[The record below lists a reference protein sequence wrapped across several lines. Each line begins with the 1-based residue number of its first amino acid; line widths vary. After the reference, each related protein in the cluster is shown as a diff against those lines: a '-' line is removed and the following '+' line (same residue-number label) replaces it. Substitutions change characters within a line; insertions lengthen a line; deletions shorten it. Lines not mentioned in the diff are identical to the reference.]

1 MAGKAGRSGGIRQG
15 AGRKPQAI
23 EDNVKKVIKEA
34 LDRKGSDA
42 MAKVWEKIIEKAM
55 AGSDKHAQIL
65 LNYYHGKP
73 KENLE
78 QPTELVINVKRS

>member
-1 MAGKAGRSGGIRQG
+1 MGKNGGKRPG
-15 AGRKPQAI
+15 AGRKPLAI
-23 EDNVKKVIKEA
+23 EDNVKAVIKRA
-34 LDRKGSDA
+34 LDQSGGNEA
-42 MAKVWEKIIEKAM
+42 MTEVWKKIIEKAK

-78 QPTELVINVKRS
+78 QPTEMIINVVRNR

>member
-1 MAGKAGRSGGIRQG
+1 MAKPKGGARPG
-15 AGRKPQAI
+15 AGRKPIAI
-23 EDNVKKVIKEA
+23 EDNVKEVIKMA
-34 LDRKGSDA
+34 LGRSGDDS
-42 MAKVWEKIIEKAM
+42 MVLIWQKIIEKAK

-78 QPTELVINVKRS
+78 QPTEMIINVIRKH

>member
-1 MAGKAGRSGGIRQG
+1 MAKPKGGARPG
-15 AGRKPQAI
+15 AGRKSVAI
-23 EDNVKKVIKEA
+23 EDNVKEIIKQA
-34 LDRKGSDA
+34 LGKSGDDA
-42 MAKVWEKIIEKAM
+42 MVQIWQKIIEKAK

-78 QPTELVINVKRS
+78 QPTEMIINVVRKH

>member
-1 MAGKAGRSGGIRQG
+1 MAKPKGGARPG
-15 AGRKPQAI
+15 AGRKSVAI
-23 EDNVKKVIKEA
+23 EDNVKEIIKLA
-34 LDRKGSDA
+34 LGRSGEDA
-42 MAKVWEKIIEKAM
+42 MIKIWQKIIEKAK

-78 QPTELVINVKRS
+78 QPTEMIINVVRKH

>member
-1 MAGKAGRSGGIRQG
+1 MGKPKGGKREG
-15 AGRKPQAI
+15 AGRKPLAI
-23 EDNVKKVIKEA
+23 EDNVKSVIKQA
-34 LDRKGSDA
+34 LDQSGGDDA
-42 MAKVWEKIIEKAM
+42 MIEVWKKIIEKAK

-78 QPTELVINVKRS
+78 QPTEMIINVVRNR

>member
-1 MAGKAGRSGGIRQG
+1 MAGKHGGPRPNS
-15 AGRKPQAI
+15 GRKSMI
-23 EDNVKKVIKEA
+23 EEGNVKELIRKATAEIGGEEA
-34 LDRKGSDA
+34 FIR
-42 MAKVWEKIIEKAM
+42 VWKMILEKAL

-78 QPTELVINVKRS
+78 QPTEMIINVIRKH

>member
-1 MAGKAGRSGGIRQG
+1 MGKHGGKRPNS
-15 AGRKPQAI
+15 GRKPMAV
-23 EDNVKKVIKEA
+23 EENVKSFIKRAMESSGGEEA
-34 LDRKGSDA
+34 LV
-42 MAKVWEKIIEKAM
+42 KVWEKIVEKAK

-78 QPTELVINVKRS
+78 QPTEMIINVIRKH

>member
-1 MAGKAGRSGGIRQG
+1 MGKNGGKRPG
-15 AGRKPQAI
+15 AGRKPMAV
-23 EDNVKKVIKEA
+23 EENVKGFIKRAMEESGGEQA
-34 LDRKGSDA
+34 LVD
-42 MAKVWEKIIEKAM
+42 VWKKIVEKAK

-78 QPTELVINVKRS
+78 QPSELIIRVSHRD

>member
-1 MAGKAGRSGGIRQG
+1 MAGKNGGARPG
-15 AGRKPQAI
+15 AGRKPIAI
-23 EDNVKKVIKEA
+23 EDNVKAVIKSA
-34 LDRKGSDA
+34 LATLGGEDA
-42 MAKVWEKIIEKAM
+42 MREVWEMIITKAK

-78 QPTELVINVKRS
+78 QPTEMIINVIRKH

>member
-1 MAGKAGRSGGIRQG
+1 MAGKNGGARPG
-15 AGRKPQAI
+15 AGRKSIPI
-23 EDNVKKVIKEA
+23 EENVKAVIKSAMDLSGGEDA
-34 LDRKGSDA
+34 LLQ
-42 MAKVWEKIIEKAM
+42 VWKMIIEKAK

-78 QPTELVINVKRS
+78 QPTEMIINVIRKH